1 MFVKPLM
8 LNEDQRKDVSEMFGK
23 IMLWILEGKSIWYMA
38 NELHLKPYEVQS
50 NIDEMLYILRKQVGN
65 KRFLKTLFRK

>member
-65 KRFLKTLFRK
+65 KRFLKTLFCK

>member
-23 IMLWILEGKSIWYMA
+23 IMLWILEGRSIWYMA

-65 KRFLKTLFRK
+65 KRFLKTLFCK

>member
-23 IMLWILEGKSIWYMA
+23 NNVME
-38 NELHLKPYEVQS
+38 
-50 NIDEMLYILRKQVGN
+50 
-65 KRFLKTLFRK
+65 FRGQINLVYN

>member
-23 IMLWILEGKSIWYMA
+23 IMLWNLEGRSIRYMA
-38 NELHLKPYEVQS
+38 NELHLKPYEVKS